1 MDRKEL
7 EAKVCELVAISY
19 KKDPSEVTVETSFK
33 NDLQGASIQM
43 VALVA
48 EIENELEA
56 AITLQEASA
65 CETVGDLVDL
75 VDLVEEEM

>member
-19 KKDPSEVTVETSFK
+19 KQDPSAVTVETSFK
-33 NDLQGASIQM
+33 DDLKGASVQM

-48 EIENELEA
+48 EIENENGTHDKVKYVVLTDLGRA
-56 AITLQEASA
+56 FDPDSQEDA
-65 CETVGDLVDL
+65 E
-75 VDLVEEEM
+75 

>member
-33 NDLQGASIQM
+33 TDLQGASIQM

-65 CETVGDLVDL
+65 CETVGNL

>member
-19 KKDPSEVTVETSFK
+19 KKDPSEVTVETNFK

-75 VDLVEEEM
+75 VEEEM

>member
-19 KKDPSEVTVETSFK
+19 KQDPSAVTVETSFK
-33 NDLQGASIQM
+33 DDLKGASVQM

-56 AITLQEASA
+56 AVTLQEASA

-75 VDLVEEEM
+75 VEEEM

>member
-19 KKDPSEVTVETSFK
+19 KKDPSEVTVETSCK
-33 NDLQGASIQM
+33 TDLQGASIQM

-75 VDLVEEEM
+75 VEEEM

>member
-7 EAKVCELVAISY
+7 EKKVCELVAISY
-19 KKDPSEVTVETSFK
+19 KKDPSEITVETSFK
-33 NDLQGASIQM
+33 DDLQGASIQM

-56 AITLQEASA
+56 AVTLQEASA
-65 CETVGDLVDL
+65 CGTVGEL
-75 VDLVEEEM
+75 VDLVEEEL

>member
-33 NDLQGASIQM
+33 TDLQGASIQM

-65 CETVGDLVDL
+65 CETVGDLVN
-75 VDLVEEEM
+75 LVEEEM

>member
-19 KKDPSEVTVETSFK
+19 KQDPSAVTVETSFK
-33 NDLQGASIQM
+33 DDLKGASVQM
-43 VALVA
+43 V
-48 EIENELEA
+48 
-56 AITLQEASA
+56 SA

-75 VDLVEEEM
+75 VEEEM

>member
-75 VDLVEEEM
+75 VEEEM